1 MEPQMSDQQL
11 YELSVLA
18 GVPMNREV
26 FDAVLEL
33 VKMDV
38 VPTALHQVCEA
49 PCSRRQGTRAGH
61 VTQRWHRWMHG
72 RS

>member
-1 MEPQMSDQQL
+1 LATVRLEAMEPQMSDQQL

-38 VPTALHQVCEA
+38 VPTALHQVLKTI
-49 PCSRRQGTRAGH
+49 SGMSDKSVRA
-61 VTQRWHRWMHG
+61 
-72 RS
+72 